1 MKQSTTAGQSRV
13 DCVSCTLEV
22 GKLAEDL
29 NMTGPEKVS
38 TDKLFSDL
46 QTVIEDAEALLQATA
61 SQTGEKIDAIRTRA
75 RASVHQA
82 RERLVAIQAKTADQ
96 ARQAAESADEYV
108 HKNPWQ
114 AVGIAA
120 GIGLLL
126 GVLISRR

>member
-1 MKQSTTAGQSRV
+1 
-13 DCVSCTLEV
+13 
-22 GKLAEDL
+22 
-29 NMTGPEKVS
+29 MTETEKVT

-61 SQTGEKIDAIRTRA
+61 SQTGEKIEAIRSRA
-75 RASVHQA
+75 KASVGQA
-82 RERLVAIQAKTADQ
+82 RERLSEIQKNTADQ

-126 GVLISRR
+126 GVLINRR

>member
-1 MKQSTTAGQSRV
+1 MNDT
-13 DCVSCTLEV
+13 
-22 GKLAEDL
+22 GKV
-29 NMTGPEKVS
+29 T

-61 SQTGEKIDAIRTRA
+61 SQTGEKIEAVRSRA
-75 RASVHQA
+75 RTSLNQA
-82 RERLVAIQAKTADQ
+82 RQRLSEVQVKAADQ

-120 GIGLLL
+120 GIGLLV
-126 GVLISRR
+126 GVLINRRG

>member
-1 MKQSTTAGQSRV
+1 
-13 DCVSCTLEV
+13 
-22 GKLAEDL
+22 
-29 NMTGPEKVS
+29 MTGPEKVS

>member
-1 MKQSTTAGQSRV
+1 
-13 DCVSCTLEV
+13 
-22 GKLAEDL
+22 
-29 NMTGPEKVS
+29 MTETEKVT

-61 SQTGEKIDAIRTRA
+61 SQTGEKIEAIRSRA
-75 RASVHQA
+75 KASVGQA
-82 RERLVAIQAKTADQ
+82 RERLSEIRKNTADQ

-126 GVLISRR
+126 GVLINRR

>member
-1 MKQSTTAGQSRV
+1 MTDMERV
-13 DCVSCTLEV
+13 TS
-22 GKLAEDL
+22 
-29 NMTGPEKVS
+29 
-38 TDKLFSDL
+38 DKLFSDL

-75 RASVHQA
+75 RASLHQA
-82 RERLVAIQAKTADQ
+82 RGRLSELQTKTADQ
-96 ARQAAESADEYV
+96 ARHAAASTDEYV

-126 GVLISRR
+126 GVLINRR